1 MSPKPARAPVL
12 APAAGAVSCV
22 GNMRPA
28 PEWESGSFFG
38 VHSQGDPNLNPNPSP
53 DPKPNPNTNTNLGP
67 VTEVTTLPSEGLLRV
82 TYKSGTCVP

>member
-1 MSPKPARAPVL
+1 MNSLEEIKKIFQLETIAVVGMSPKPARAPVL

-38 VHSQGDPNLNPNPSP
+38 VHSRGYL
-53 DPKPNPNTNTNLGP
+53 T
-67 VTEVTTLPSEGLLRV
+67 
-82 TYKSGTCVP
+82 